1 MMKYHALTRE
11 AKLSES
17 EFTVK
22 RGRDVDYLMELKPEN
37 LLFSHYAEAGLNG
50 LLNYTVTAH
59 GGWDSPTSQIRGT
72 FAGHWLSAAARACQE
87 TGNMQLK
94 AKADFLVSEIG
105 RCQERNGNGWAF
117 PIPEKYLYSL
127 RDGKGF
133 WASQYV
139 CHKNMMGLLDMYLY
153 AGNGEALEIVKKCA
167 DWFDRFS
174 GEIPR
179 ETMDDMMDLQE
190 TGGIME
196 LWADLY

>member
-139 CHKNMMGLLDMYLY
+139 CHKNMMGLLDMYPVSYTHLR
-153 AGNGEALEIVKKCA
+153 AHQTSSNRV
-167 DWFDRFS
+167 
-174 GEIPR
+174 
-179 ETMDDMMDLQE
+179 
-190 TGGIME
+190 
-196 LWADLY
+196 

>member
-1 MMKYHALTRE
+1 MKYHALTRE

-87 TGNMQLK
+87 TGNIQSVGRLVHQQKRSVCSKRK
-94 AKADFLVSEIG
+94 AHEYFLFLSH
-105 RCQERNGNGWAF
+105 R
-117 PIPEKYLYSL
+117 K
-127 RDGKGF
+127 
-133 WASQYV
+133 
-139 CHKNMMGLLDMYLY
+139 
-153 AGNGEALEIVKKCA
+153 
-167 DWFDRFS
+167 
-174 GEIPR
+174 
-179 ETMDDMMDLQE
+179 
-190 TGGIME
+190 
-196 LWADLY
+196 

>member
-72 FAGHWLSAAARACQE
+72 GSAQRPAPAR
-87 TGNMQLK
+87 
-94 AKADFLVSEIG
+94 
-105 RCQERNGNGWAF
+105 R
-117 PIPEKYLYSL
+117 P
-127 RDGKGF
+127 
-133 WASQYV
+133 
-139 CHKNMMGLLDMYLY
+139 
-153 AGNGEALEIVKKCA
+153 
-167 DWFDRFS
+167 
-174 GEIPR
+174 
-179 ETMDDMMDLQE
+179 
-190 TGGIME
+190 GICS
-196 LWADLY
+196 